1 MIVEAPRGPPVSLAN
16 LVSEDMLLWVYC
28 FACGHERDGKPAMV
42 PLPAETPVTDIGR
55 HMKCSARGR
64 RNIKL
69 SFTLAVAAIRKGRL

>member
-1 MIVEAPRGPPVSLAN
+1 MIVVAN
-16 LVSEDMLLWVYC
+16 LVREDKLLWVYC
-28 FACGHERDGKPAMV
+28 LACGHQRDDKPAMV

-69 SFTLAVAAIRKGRL
+69 SFTLAVAAIRKGRS